1 MDALRSGAGVL
12 KVDVLRRDLHIV
24 QSGLDVGVTHQ
35 LHKRGQADASTH
47 HVGSEGVS
55 EAMRVGQLD
64 AGGLAMVAEQG
75 A

>member
-12 KVDVLRRDLHIV
+12 KVDVLRGDLHIV
-24 QSGLDVGVTHQ
+24 QGSLDVGVPHQ
-35 LHKRGQADASTH
+35 LHQRGQADAGAH
-47 HVGSEGVS
+47 HIRGEGVS